1 MKPRRI
7 IDVHQ
12 HVSVKSPADYVKEL
26 AAQAARHNVR
36 KAIVLGLEWEGR
48 TIPGSN
54 NDTLQ
59 AWKMEPDLVVP
70 FACIDPDWPIDPS
83 RVDSLR
89 ESGFVGLKF
98 IRPKHAYSDEI
109 HYPWYERAQKLTMP
123 CLFHLGIVARLPE
136 WEGKRTDSNLMR
148 PIHLDTVARSF
159 PSLDIIGAHM
169 GNPWFEEAAMSC
181 RWNPNLCFDLSGSS
195 LKRKK
200 PQEIGELLWW
210 GSDTYP
216 AYRDK
221 LGRSAWEK
229 ICFGTDVDPSD
240 IPDVLGDY
248 TRLGKTLKLS
258 ATLLDAMFYRNAAR
272 ILSRAGV
279 LDMGDT
285 GLEPVTPTMS
295 R

>member
-12 HVSVKSPADYVKEL
+12 HVSELPVAAYVRKL
-26 AAQAARHNVR
+26 VSQAERHNIR
-36 KAIVLGLEWEGR
+36 KVIVLGIEWEGR
-48 TIPGSN
+48 TIPGGN
-54 NDTLQ
+54 GETLA
-59 AWKMEPDLVVP
+59 AWKMEPDLIVP
-70 FACIDPDWPIDPS
+70 FACIDPELPIDPS
-83 RVDSLR
+83 RVDKVR

-98 IRPKHAYSDEI
+98 IRPKYAYSDEV
-109 HYPWYERAQKLTMP
+109 HYPLYERAQKLKMP

-148 PIHLDTVARSF
+148 PIHLDTIARSF
-159 PSLDIIGAHM
+159 PRLDIIGAHM
-169 GNPWFEEAAMSC
+169 GNPWFEEAGMSC
-181 RWNPNLCFDLSGSS
+181 RWNPNLCFDISGST

-210 GSDTYP
+210 GGKTYP
-216 AYRDK
+216 MYRDK

-240 IPDVLGDY
+240 IPDVFKDY
-248 TRLGKTLKLS
+248 QRLVGTLKLS
-258 ATLLDAMFYRNAAR
+258 AKLVDALFYRNAAQ

-279 LDMGDT
+279 KVDSD
-285 GLEPVTPTMS
+285 
-295 R
+295 